1 MVGTSQDIPMRQR
14 RMRPASLRRGWRFK
28 LSASIGMLVGLF
40 VGLLIYINAATQLGF
55 VQKRYLDSA
64 TSLGTIVREV
74 SLPYLIDD
82 RPADLDI
89 IYEEWSDQPNVLSLE
104 FIDED
109 NFLLV
114 TGASSGGNQFLTE
127 IDDPLISRAR
137 EAKTDIIEEHGDY
150 LAVAFPVTIGTRY
163 LGTIR
168 LMYARGVANEEVR
181 VVVRKN
187 LLLGALITIA
197 GLLLSIWLAST
208 LTAPLRKL
216 DTASLRAANGDL
228 SQKISIHS
236 NDEVGSLAR
245 SFNIMLDNLNERV
258 EALEVTKQELGAS
271 KRELEHRNSQL
282 QQAITE
288 AEEAKSKAETAE
300 AAKSDFVARMS
311 HEIRTP
317 LNGVLGMTELLSE
330 TDMSTGQADILNTI
344 RTSGESLLAVVN
356 DILDFS
362 KIGSGHMSLRSE
374 NYDLTDLIDSTV
386 HSFAAHSSKA
396 GIELVTRI
404 APDVPLRIVGDAI
417 RLKQVLTNLL
427 GNALKFTDEGFVQI
441 SARLGQSESGKAL
454 LQFDI
459 EDSGCGIPTEMIAT
473 LFDEFTQVDVSHSR
487 THEGTGLGLAI
498 SRGFVDL
505 MGGKIWARSEEG
517 IGTVFSFAIPLVK
530 ASNEVF
536 ETGVEKLDLER
547 RQVWVALRSGVA
559 AAALYERFSAWNAD
573 VVMVADGT
581 DSKKFMMQ
589 TKGSQAPI
597 FVIDQSLIQIYH
609 RELRDW
615 RSRWEHDHR
624 AQVIALADLG
634 SAVGR
639 DGAKE
644 NLVDRVVLKPIST
657 KQLAEIV
664 TWPNE
669 TIDKPKQFELQPDET
684 QPIEAR
690 VLLVDDNA
698 TNRKIV
704 ELMLKRQGV
713 SYEAVINGREAVTL
727 FSEYRPDIIL
737 MDVSMPVMNGYEATQ
752 AIRLIE
758 HANGEQPCRII
769 GLTAHSSPEDRKK
782 CLEAGMDDHI
792 AKPVKLDVLRR
803 LFG

>member
-1 MVGTSQDIPMRQR
+1 MVDTSQDIQMRR
-14 RMRPASLRRGWRFK
+14 RRIWSASLRRGWRFK
-28 LSASIGMLVGLF
+28 LSASIGMLVALF
-40 VGLLIYINAATQLGF
+40 VGLLIYINASTQLDF
-55 VQKRYLDSA
+55 VQKRYLDGA

-74 SLPYLIDD
+74 SLPYLVDD
-82 RPADLDI
+82 RPAQLDI
-89 IYEEWSDQPNVLSLE
+89 IYEEWSEQPNVLSLE

-114 TGASSGGNQFLTE
+114 TGASSGGDQFLTK
-127 IDDPLISRAR
+127 INDPLVNRAR
-137 EAKTDIIEEHGDY
+137 EAKADVIEEHGDY

-168 LMYARGVANEEVR
+168 LMYGRSVANEEVR

-187 LLLGALITIA
+187 LQLGALITIA

-216 DTASLRAANGDL
+216 ETASLLAANGDL

-236 NDEVGSLAR
+236 NDEVGSLSR
-245 SFNIMLDNLNERV
+245 SFNIMLDNLSERV
-258 EALEVTKQELGAS
+258 ETLEATKQELGAS
-271 KRELEHRNSQL
+271 KRELEHRNSLL
-282 QQAITE
+282 QQAVAE
-288 AEEAKSKAETAE
+288 AEDAKTKAETAE

-374 NYDLTDLIDSTV
+374 TFDLIDLIDSIAQ
-386 HSFAAHSSKA
+386 SFAAQSSKA
-396 GIELVTRI
+396 GLELVTRI

-417 RLKQVLTNLL
+417 RLKQVLTNLV
-427 GNALKFTDEGFVQI
+427 GNALKFTDDGFVQI
-441 SARLGQSESGKAL
+441 SARLGQSEPGNAL

-459 EDSGCGIPTEMIAT
+459 EDSGCGIQTEMIAT

-517 IGTVFSFAIPLVK
+517 IGTVFSFVIPLVK
-530 ASNEVF
+530 ANDEVL
-536 ETGVEKLDLER
+536 ETDVAKLDLEG

-559 AAALYERFSAWNAD
+559 ATALYERFAGWNAD
-573 VVMVADGT
+573 VIMVTDGS
-581 DSKKFMMQ
+581 DSEKFEMQ
-589 TKGSQAPI
+589 TEGSQAPI
-597 FVIDQSLIQIYH
+597 IVIDQSLIQTYH
-609 RELRDW
+609 QEIRDW
-615 RSRWEHDHR
+615 RSRWEHDQG
-624 AQVIALADLG
+624 AQVIAFADLG
-634 SAVGR
+634 STVAR
-639 DGAKE
+639 DDSLEK
-644 NLVDRVVLKPIST
+644 LTDRVVLKPILM

-664 TWPNE
+664 AWPNE
-669 TIDKPKQFELQPDET
+669 KIEKPKPLEFRPDET
-684 QPIEAR
+684 QPIDAR

-713 SYEAVINGREAVTL
+713 SYETAINGREAVTL
-727 FSEYRPDIIL
+727 FSEYQPDIVL

-752 AIRLIE
+752 AIRVIE
-758 HANGEQPCRII
+758 HTKGGQPCQII
-769 GLTAHSSPEDRKK
+769 GLTAHSSPEDRKA

-803 LFG
+803 LIG